1 MKVDTTERPAIIFGL
16 EPGTNV
22 TSDMKPLF
30 NGIEEEQIP
39 SATREINVAD
49 VVSRAYQAALSSRL
63 AVGIAND
70 GNRFIVH
77 YKNLKEDKPLFDE
90 VITDPQQLRD
100 LGANAARLVKGIPF
114 KGITYKGKGTR

>member
-1 MKVDTTERPAIIFGL
+1 MRVDTTERPAIIFGL
-16 EPGTNV
+16 KPGASV

-49 VVSRAYQAALSSRL
+49 VIQRAYQAALSSRL

-70 GNRFIVH
+70 GNHFIVH

-114 KGITYKGKGTR
+114 KGITYKGKKTR